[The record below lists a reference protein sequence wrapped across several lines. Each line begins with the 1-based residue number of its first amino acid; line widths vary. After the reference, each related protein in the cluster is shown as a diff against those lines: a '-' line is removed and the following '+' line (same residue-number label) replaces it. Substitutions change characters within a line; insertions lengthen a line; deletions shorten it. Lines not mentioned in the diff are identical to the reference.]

1 MRVVAPQCCHLY
13 GYRRTNAKHAI
24 NNTMRSATLATGLP
38 AVLVVDGVFVTEGG
52 EDVPELLTFEPVE
65 LLP

>member
-1 MRVVAPQCCHLY
+1 
-13 GYRRTNAKHAI
+13 
-24 NNTMRSATLATGLP
+24 MRSATLATGLP
-38 AVLVVDGVFVTEGG
+38 AVLVVDGVVVTEGG